1 MVDGSLHYD
10 TKIDTSGFEQ
20 DAEKI
25 TSDAKKIANEVE
37 STVEEA
43 STATTES
50 VSEAAN
56 EIQQR
61 IDEILNDTEKSTKGK
76 AASIAQVF
84 IKSGMSSSEAFTKAW
99 DAVGRTGTDPL
110 KNVSSSSKKNSAE
123 IKKSWFGLFN
133 GIKSESGR
141 VAKSAK
147 ADFGQMTSAMAS
159 SLSKLQRIVLS
170 TFSLTALTAFAKQ
183 ALETA
188 ASVNAANSSMSQTFG
203 VLESSAHAAIN
214 RVADESGI
222 LETRLRSTAT
232 GIYAFAKTSGMDSAS
247 ALGMMEDALR
257 VAADSAAYYDRSL
270 EDTSETL
277 KSFLKGNYAN
287 DAALGLSATEYT
299 RNAAAMKLYGKS
311 FQKLS
316 EAQKQLTLLQMVKD
330 ANDLSGATG
339 QAAREADGW
348 ENVIGNLKEAWKQL
362 LAVIGQP
369 VLKLAVPVVQ
379 AMTSALARLTD
390 YANAAWQ
397 ALSKVMGW
405 EQVDAISAAADSE
418 KELTKAVEATAEA
431 QEGALAGFDE
441 IQTLTDKSAS
451 DSAASSA
458 SSGATENAGG
468 QTQAISGVLK
478 PEIDTSALE
487 AGIEKIRSVFTS
499 LAGWFRTT
507 IKPIFSDMFS
517 DIGDATAPLVSWF
530 QSELP
535 DVAERVS
542 SSVGS
547 IFSGMFDSVSM
558 IFSDLWEIVIIPFLE
573 SFSSMLPT
581 FASVGEECVKT
592 FATAFGAIKPTFDK
606 IWSEGISPFLKNLMK
621 YWTEALE
628 SVKSAWKAHGTPIFE
643 GIRTAFVNMG
653 NSLKMTWESLIKP
666 IWDNFMLIID
676 SLWTNHIKPLWDKLL
691 DFIGNLIEN
700 VLIIYNQVI
709 VPIAQK
715 IAEYLYPIIVEVVTS
730 IQNVVAAAY
739 AFIADI
745 ISAVIDIADGLVKY
759 ITGVFTGDIEKAF
772 EGLDQM
778 VKGFVNGIITLFEGM
793 VNLVISLVNG
803 LIKAVC
809 SGVNAIISALN
820 SISVDIP
827 EWVPFFGGRH
837 FGINLSYVS
846 PPQIPKLAIPR
857 LASGAVIP
865 PNKEFL
871 AVLGDQKQGTNIEAP
886 LETIKQAF
894 REAMQEA
901 GTSRQATVILQ
912 VGRRELGRTIV
923 ELGREEEQRVGMRIR

>member
-1 MVDGSLHYD
+1 MVDGSLNFD
-10 TKIDTSGFEQ
+10 TKVDS
-20 DAEKI
+20 
-25 TSDAKKIANEVE
+25 
-37 STVEEA
+37 
-43 STATTES
+43 
-50 VSEAAN
+50 
-56 EIQQR
+56 
-61 IDEILNDTEKSTKGK
+61 KG
-76 AASIAQVF
+76 
-84 IKSGMSSSEAFTKAW
+84 FTK
-99 DAVGRTGTDPL
+99 
-110 KNVSSSSKKNSAE
+110 
-123 IKKSWFGLFN
+123 
-133 GIKSESGR
+133 GIKSINSS
-141 VAKSAK
+141 V
-147 ADFGQMTSAMAS
+147 GQ
-159 SLSKLQRIVLS
+159 
-170 TFSLTALTAFAKQ
+170 FSDRLGGLKTKIIAAFSVTALTAFAKQ

-203 VLESSAHAAIN
+203 LLESEAHAAIN

-232 GIYAFAKTSGMDSAS
+232 GIYAFAKTSGMDSAE
-247 ALGMMEDALR
+247 AIGMMEDALR

-287 DAALGLSATEYT
+287 DAALGLSSTETT

-379 AMTSALARLTD
+379 SMTSALARLTD

-418 KELTKAVEATAEA
+418 KELTKAVEATADA

-458 SSGATENAGG
+458 SSGVGVTGG

-478 PEIDTSALE
+478 PEIDTSLLE

-517 DIGDATAPLVSWF
+517 DVGDATAPLVGWF
-530 QSELP
+530 ESELP
-535 DVAERVS
+535 DVAKSVS
-542 SSVGS
+542 SSVRS

-628 SVKSAWKAHGTPIFE
+628 SVKSAWTAHGSPIFE

-666 IWDNFMLIID
+666 IWDNFMLVID

-700 VLIIYNQVI
+700 VLIIYNQVF
-709 VPIAQK
+709 VPIMTALAAEFYPK
-715 IAEYLYPIIVEVVTS
+715 IVDFFTKVNQGLGDLF
-730 IQNVVAAAY
+730 

-745 ISAVIDIADGLVKY
+745 VSAVIDIADGLVKY

-772 EGLDQM
+772 EGLNQM

-809 SGVNAIISALN
+809 SGVNAIIDALN

-871 AVLGDQKQGTNIEAP
+871 AVLGDQTQGTNIEAP

-901 GTSRQATVILQ
+901 GSSRQATVILQ